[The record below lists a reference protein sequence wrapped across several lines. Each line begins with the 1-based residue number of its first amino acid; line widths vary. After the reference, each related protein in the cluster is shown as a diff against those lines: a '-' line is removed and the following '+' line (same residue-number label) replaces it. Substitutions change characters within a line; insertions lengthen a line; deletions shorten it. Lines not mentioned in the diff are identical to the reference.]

1 MIIGQGIP
9 RTDGRAKVTGSL
21 QYVDDFQP
29 ENCLHGATVR
39 AQVAHAK
46 ILGVTLDPEFDWT
59 GITVLTADDIPG
71 ENLVYLM
78 TRDQPAL
85 ASGVIQHIEE
95 PVALV
100 AAPSRKRALEAVKH
114 VIIEMEEQTAL
125 LDMEAAESSP
135 IKIFGED
142 NLFKKIEIERGDVDS
157 VSGGRVVE
165 GVYRTG
171 HHEQLYI
178 EPQGMIAEPRSD
190 GGLRITGSMQCP
202 YYIIKGIGELL
213 GPAFEAPESIQV
225 VQAATGGGFGG
236 KEEYPSMLAAHCAL
250 LALKTGQP
258 VKIIYSRDEDLRA
271 TTKRHPSRTRIR
283 TRVGSDGRILSTEV
297 DFLVDGGAYNTLTPV
312 VLSRGVLHATGPYRS
327 GAVRIVGRAVA
338 THSPP
343 NGAFRG
349 FGAPQAQ
356 WASERHMDRIAREL
370 DLDPLELRRK
380 NLFEEGDVTATG
392 QRLQSPGGRTVL
404 EAALQAA
411 ADLDDV
417 QREEHPGGGGDSA
430 RRAKGRGLSLV
441 FHGCGFTGNGEARLK
456 GKLAMSL
463 KEGRVTIFTGSTE
476 LGQGTD
482 TIFPQIAAEELGIE
496 LALVDIA
503 PHDTGQVPDSGPTV
517 ASRTAMVVG
526 GVCQKAARALHEAL
540 KVELGKEGSFESL
553 MAARERLDE
562 LRVESQYIDDGSLQW
577 DDQSY
582 QGDAYPTY
590 GWSCSVVD
598 LSVDLDTGEVIYER
612 FISAT
617 DVGKALNPVL
627 ASGQIEGG
635 SLQALGW
642 ATSEEVVLSE
652 HGGMLNDRITNYII
666 PTSLDAPEMHTVLVE
681 IPYAGGPFGAKGIGE
696 IPMDGPAAAV
706 AQAIEKATGAVLD
719 RLPMTPERVLEAIA
733 ERQME

>member
-1 MIIGQGIP
+1 MTIGQGIP
-9 RTDGRAKVTGSL
+9 RRDGYAKVTGSL
-21 QYVDDFQP
+21 QYVDDLQP
-29 ENCLHGATVR
+29 EGCLHGATVR
-39 AQVAHAK
+39 SPVAHAR
-46 ILGVTLDPEFDWT
+46 ILGIHRDPGFDWE

-71 ENLVYLM
+71 ENVVYLM

-85 ASGVIQHIEE
+85 AKGVVRHVEE

-100 AAPSRKRALEAVKH
+100 AAPSRTRALEAVKH
-114 VIIEMEEQTAL
+114 VRLELEELEPL
-125 LDMEAAESSP
+125 LDMEKAESSP
-135 IKIFGED
+135 IRIFGED
-142 NLFKKIEIERGDVDS
+142 NLFKTIEIVRGDVDAQQ
-157 VSGGRVVE
+157 GGRLIE

-178 EPQGMIAEPRSD
+178 EPQGMMAIPRPD
-190 GGLRITGSMQCP
+190 GGLCITGSMQCP
-202 YYIIKGIGELL
+202 YYIIKGIGSFL
-213 GPAFEAPESIQV
+213 GPRFEEPGSIQV

-250 LALKTGQP
+250 LALKTQRP
-258 VKIIYSRDEDLRA
+258 VKIVYARDEDLRA

-283 TRVGSDGRILSTEV
+283 TRVTEEGRILSMEV

-312 VLSRGVLHATGPYRS
+312 VLSRGVLHSTGPYRS
-327 GAVRIVGRAVA
+327 EAVRIIGKAVA

-370 DLDPLELRRK
+370 NLDPLELRRR
-380 NLFEEGDVTATG
+380 NLFEEGDLTATG
-392 QRLQSPGGRTVL
+392 QRLVQPGAKTVL
-404 EAALQAA
+404 EAALQASS
-411 ADLDDV
+411 DLEDA
-417 QREEHPGGGGDSA
+417 RRPEHPGSGGDSA
-430 RRAKGRGLSLV
+430 RRSRGRGVSLV

-456 GKLAMSL
+456 GKLAMAV
-463 KEGRVTIFTGSTE
+463 EQGRVRIYTGSTE

-496 LALVDIA
+496 LDLVDIA
-503 PHDTGQVPDSGPTV
+503 PHDTKQVPDSGPTV

-526 GVCQKAARALHEAL
+526 GVCQKAARALREA
-540 KVELGKEGSFESL
+540 VQAHLGTKDAFQHLLGDPRIEG
-553 MAARERLDE
+553 
-562 LRVESQYIDDGSLQW
+562 LRVESQYVDDGRLQW
-577 DDQSY
+577 DDQTY

-598 LSVDLDTGEVIYER
+598 LTVDLDTGEVLYER

-642 ATSEEVVLSE
+642 ATSEEVVLNE
-652 HGGMLNDRITNYII
+652 QGGMRNDRITNYII

-681 IPYAGGPFGAKGIGE
+681 IPYEGGPFGAKGIGE

-706 AQAIEKATGAVLD
+706 AQAIENATGAVLD
-719 RLPMTPERVLEAIA
+719 TLPMTPERVLDAIS
-733 ERQME
+733 EGRLL